1 MSEGFANRSADVT
14 SSYDHP
20 QLIFSSHFFRPNSK
34 LLIPYLLLRTPHSP
48 NPTLLNPPH
57 PTAHTPLPTPH
68 CPLPTAH
75 TPLPTAHCPL
85 PTPYTPHP
93 TPHTPHPTPHTPH
106 PTLHSTAQPR
116 SSNPRRKRRSGYDDV
131 QAGGRR
137 LVGVEFPA
145 RNQSS
150 SVRST
155 GVSRK
160 GTGSLP
166 PRGVMRADQTAPLI
180 DSLIRLA
187 EPSQKSA
194 GRIPLWPLLG

>member
-20 QLIFSSHFFRPNSK
+20 QLIFLFPLLPSQLETPYSLSSPPN
-34 LLIPYLLLRTPHSP
+34 
-48 NPTLLNPPH
+48 
-57 PTAHTPLPTPH
+57 TPLPKPYSSEPPTPH
-68 CPLPTAH
+68 CPLPTPH
-75 TPLPTAHCPL
+75 SSEHPTAHCPL
-85 PTPYTPHP
+85 PTPHSPLPTLHTPLP
-93 TPHTPHPTPHTPH
+93 TAHTPHSTP
-106 PTLHSTAQPR
+106 HSTAQPR